1 MLAFPVCL
9 HHFSTVWLGLWV
21 RCGVY
26 PLLVRLFICPLP
38 LSLLTF
44 HLCAVGCKWSRKWW
58 RTLTNELL
66 PDSSHVRLHHS
77 WFGPTPTY
85 AGRTVRGVGNR
96 LGLRKGETRASI
108 ISPWP
113 WDQGP
118 EAVQRTVW
126 AKRSPQRWAEA
137 VPREEGGGGL
147 FLFPFHCL
155 HGRIWSHCLHTVFMW
170 QLAHIIWLRRK
181 CGLRRQEHTSLCSVN
196 AIHWCQETSNW
207 PRWGNEKKKILWRY
221 NLHLWA
227 RWCVVLTFCPA
238 KKSK

>member
-1 MLAFPVCL
+1 MCL
-9 HHFSTVWLGLWV
+9 HFQSACITSQQCDWDCEWGVESTHCLCVCSSV
-21 RCGVY
+21 
-26 PLLVRLFICPLP
+26 
-38 LSLLTF
+38 LSLSPCLTF

-137 VPREEGGGGL
+137 VPREEGGGSL
-147 FLFPFHCL
+147 SLSL
-155 HGRIWSHCLHTVFMW
+155 SLSAWSHLITLFAHSVHVTASTHHLIAKEVW
-170 QLAHIIWLRRK
+170 ASAAGTHLALLSECH
-181 CGLRRQEHTSLCSVN
+181 SLMS
-196 AIHWCQETSNW
+196 
-207 PRWGNEKKKILWRY
+207 GNFKLTQMRERKKKNPLKI
-221 NLHLWA
+221 
-227 RWCVVLTFCPA
+227 
-238 KKSK
+238 